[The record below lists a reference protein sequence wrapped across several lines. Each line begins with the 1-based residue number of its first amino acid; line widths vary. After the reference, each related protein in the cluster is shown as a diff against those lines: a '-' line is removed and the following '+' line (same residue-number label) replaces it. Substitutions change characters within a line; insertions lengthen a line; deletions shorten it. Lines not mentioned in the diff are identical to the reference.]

1 MNDKPTTLVEYG
13 QPIDPQSMVTPPEA
27 TELELEP
34 GHPGLGDEGYIR
46 RRKDLFALCRKHRL
60 EKLGP
65 PIIQYNSE
73 ETRIWRE
80 VSPKLDE
87 LHQKYACQIYLQA
100 KRELAITREEIPQLR
115 LLSERVQKET
125 NMHLVPAEG
134 ALPYRTFYEYIAERG
149 FPVTQFIRHGSH
161 PEFTPEPDMIH
172 DCLGHVPPLMN
183 RDYAELLTL
192 IGKAVATTQKGDQV
206 LALKRFSWFS
216 IEFGLLEEG
225 SETKVFGA
233 GILSSTGEIPNSLLS
248 KDVKREPFVT
258 DVVINTDYD
267 PSRMQDH
274 LFIAPSFPF
283 LRRELEALV
292 RRFGIPVLGDGKGDE
307 LNFPKFPRHK
317 PEKMVR
323 DPNNAPERVLKR
335 IQRELGPEHDFDV
348 VAINIFTG
356 EYVLGKT
363 YGEVERA
370 FRAKWPEGG
379 SHICRVDGSPAIN
392 MPIIGEA

>member
-1 MNDKPTTLVEYG
+1 MKETATRLTEYG
-13 QPIDPQSMVTPPEA
+13 LPIDPDAMVTPPDV

-34 GHPGLGDEGYIR
+34 GHPGLGDEGYIQ
-46 RRKDLFALCRKHRL
+46 RRKELFALCRKHRL
-60 EKLGP
+60 ENLGP
-65 PIIQYNSE
+65 PLIDYNAE

-87 LHQKYACQIYLQA
+87 LHFRYACRIYLNA
-100 KRELAITREEIPQLR
+100 KRELAITRDEIPQLR
-115 LLSERVQKET
+115 HLSDRIRRET

-134 ALPYRTFYEYIAERG
+134 ALPYRTFYEYIAQRG

-183 RDYAELLTL
+183 QDYAELLTL
-192 IGKAVATTQKGDQV
+192 IGKAAATTRTGEQV

-216 IEFGLLEEG
+216 IEFGLIEEAG
-225 SETKVFGA
+225 ATKVFGA
-233 GILSSTGEIPNSLLS
+233 GILSSTGEIPYSINSPE
-248 KDVKREPFVT
+248 VKREPFVT

-292 RRFGIPVLGDGKGDE
+292 RRFGIPVL
-307 LNFPKFPRHK
+307 P
-317 PEKMVR
+317 
-323 DPNNAPERVLKR
+323 
-335 IQRELGPEHDFDV
+335 
-348 VAINIFTG
+348 
-356 EYVLGKT
+356 
-363 YGEVERA
+363 
-370 FRAKWPEGG
+370 
-379 SHICRVDGSPAIN
+379 
-392 MPIIGEA
+392 

>member
-1 MNDKPTTLVEYG
+1 MKDTTPLVEYG
-13 QPIDPQSMVTPPEA
+13 TPIDPQAMITPVDV

-34 GHPGLGDEGYIR
+34 GHPGLGDEGYIQ
-46 RRKDLFALCRKHRL
+46 RRKELFARCRKHRL

-65 PIIQYNSE
+65 PLIQYTPE

-87 LHQKYACQIYLQA
+87 LHRKYATQIYLSA
-100 KRELAITREEIPQLR
+100 KRELAITRDEIPQLR

-134 ALPYRTFYEYIAERG
+134 ALPYRTFYEYIAQRG

-192 IGKAVATTQKGDQV
+192 IGKAVATTTHGEQV

-216 IEFGLLEEG
+216 IEFGLIEEG
-225 SETKVFGA
+225 PETKVFGA
-233 GILSSTGEIPNSLLS
+233 GILSSTGEIPYSLLS
-248 KDVKREPFVT
+248 PEVARRPFVT
-258 DVVINTDYD
+258 DVVIATDYD
-267 PSRMQDH
+267 PSRMQDK

-283 LRRELEALV
+283 LRRELETLV
-292 RRFGIPVLGDGKGDE
+292 RRFGIPVL
-307 LNFPKFPRHK
+307 
-317 PEKMVR
+317 
-323 DPNNAPERVLKR
+323 
-335 IQRELGPEHDFDV
+335 
-348 VAINIFTG
+348 
-356 EYVLGKT
+356 
-363 YGEVERA
+363 
-370 FRAKWPEGG
+370 
-379 SHICRVDGSPAIN
+379 
-392 MPIIGEA
+392 